1 MISGPIKQKRAESR
15 PQDNL
20 RPKFRSFLL
29 WLTATAFSSGLA
41 FAVAATL
48 VETINATGGVNDALF
63 AGVKRM
69 AIGAQIETHFG
80 HGGVSYD
87 FGSAGGASDV
97 ALHVI
102 GVDFW
107 FHVGV
112 LDVQG
117 GEGF

>member
-1 MISGPIKQKRAESR
+1 MNCDPNSALWE
-15 PQDNL
+15 
-20 RPKFRSFLL
+20 L
-29 WLTATAFSSGLA
+29 WLTASAFGSGLA

-48 VETINATGGVNDALF
+48 VEAINAPGGVNDALF

-69 AIGAQIETHFG
+69 AIGAQIETHLG
-80 HGGVSYD
+80 HGRVGGD

-107 FHVGV
+107 FHVV
-112 LDVQG
+112 FLDVQG